1 MNSTLAPL
9 PQTLVRRYVENA
21 LEEDLGST
29 GDLTSSSAIPADA
42 MLTASVVSRKAGCIA
57 GTDLLKEVMEALSR
71 DVSVQIK
78 IPDGHRVAPGDIVA
92 TLTGPARAILSG
104 ERVSLNFLG
113 HLSGIASATREIV
126 DLVDGLNV
134 RITCTRKTT
143 PGLRA
148 LEKYAV
154 RAGGGFNHRFGLYDG
169 VMLKDNHIA
178 ALDGDIG
185 RAIDTARAH
194 VGHMVK
200 IEVEVDTL
208 DQLERALPHKPDII
222 LLDNMDCDTLKKAVK
237 MIDGRAIAEASGNIT
252 HKTARA
258 IAETGVD
265 VLSLGWLTHSAPCLD
280 LGLDIV

>member
-1 MNSTLAPL
+1 MNNALSPLPAPL
-9 PQTLVRRYVENA
+9 IRRYVENA
-21 LEEDLGST
+21 LDEDLGST

-42 MLTASVVSRKAGCIA
+42 TLKASVVSRKTGCIA
-57 GTDLLKEVMEALSR
+57 GIDLLKNVMQTLSN
-71 DVSVQIK
+71 DVDVQIAK
-78 IPDGHRVAPGDIVA
+78 EDGMLVGPGDVVA
-92 TLTGPARAILSG
+92 TLSGPARAILSG
-104 ERVSLNFLG
+104 ERVALNFLG
-113 HLSGIASATREIV
+113 HLSGIATATRDIT
-126 DLVDGLNV
+126 DLVEGLDV
-134 RITCTRKTT
+134 RVTCTRKTT

-178 ALDGDIG
+178 ALGGDIG
-185 RAIDTARAH
+185 RAIDAARAH

-208 DQLERALPHKPDII
+208 DQLSLALPHNPDII
-222 LLDNMDCDTLKKAVK
+222 LLDNMDCATLVKAVK

-265 VLSLGWLTHSAPCLD
+265 VISLGWLTHSAPCLD
-280 LGLDIV
+280 LGLDIL

>member
-1 MNSTLAPL
+1 MNNTLAPL
-9 PQTLVRRYVENA
+9 PIPLIRRYVENA
-21 LEEDLGST
+21 LDEDLGST

-42 MLTASVVSRKAGCIA
+42 NLKASVVSRKTGCIA
-57 GTDLLKEVMEALSR
+57 GIDLLKTVMLTLSN
-71 DVSVQIK
+71 DVDVQIEK
-78 IPDGHRVAPGDIVA
+78 HDGMRVSPGEVVA
-92 TLTGPARAILSG
+92 TLSGPARAILSG
-104 ERVSLNFLG
+104 ERVGLNFLG
-113 HLSGIASATREIV
+113 HMSGIATATREIT
-126 DLVDGLNV
+126 DLVTGLDV
-134 RITCTRKTT
+134 RVTCTRKTT

-178 ALDGDIG
+178 ALGGDIG

-208 DQLERALPHKPDII
+208 AQLTRALPHNPDII
-222 LLDNMDCDTLKKAVK
+222 LLDNMTCETLIEAVQ
-237 MIDGRAIAEASGNIT
+237 MIDGRAIAEASGNINRN
-252 HKTARA
+252 TARA

-265 VLSLGWLTHSAPCLD
+265 VVSLGWLTHSAPCLD
-280 LGLDIV
+280 LGLDIL